1 MTIADLA
8 VLAAVTA
15 VPFAVRRFA
24 ERSRKKRGSGCSGGC
39 SCGYCSGN
47 CNSCSRAENGAHIRA
62 KTRKGESGR

>member
-24 ERSRKKRGSGCSGGC
+24 ERSRKKRGSGCSRGC
-39 SCGYCSGN
+39 SCGN

>member
-24 ERSRKKRGSGCSGGC
+24 ERSRKKRGSNCSRGC